1 MAGEVEEVALILYS
15 RRFSTHQYNCYFP
28 HICHSEYLDGR
39 RSDMRKRSPTMIR
52 LKILEGSLK
61 FALDEG
67 VHKDE
72 AVPGKDE
79 VWESLSFDERMC
91 VMSYRCD
98 AGKAAAARS
107 INKTPVWVA
116 KRQIANPSFRH
127 VMDCIE
133 EWPQAEVSRRVQRD
147 MLARA
152 MVKLYAIM
160 ESEDTKPS
168 ERLKAVQI
176 ISKLAVPSRTK
187 VSLLADWL

>member
-1 MAGEVEEVALILYS
+1 
-15 RRFSTHQYNCYFP
+15 
-28 HICHSEYLDGR
+28 
-39 RSDMRKRSPTMIR
+39 MRKRSPTMIR
-52 LKILEGSLK
+52 LKMLEGSLK
-61 FALDEG
+61 FSLDEG

-116 KRQIANPSFRH
+116 KRQIANPSFRY
-127 VMDCIE
+127 VMDSIE
-133 EWPQAEVSRRVQRD
+133 DWPQAEVSRRVQRD
-147 MLARA
+147 MLAGV

-160 ESEDTKPS
+160 ESDDTKPS
-168 ERLKAVQI
+168 ERLKAVHI
-176 ISKLAVPSRTK
+176 ISKLGVPRGK
-187 VSLLADWL
+187 KAKLIAEWL